1 MKPSFMTRL
10 LKDSIK
16 NAQTDSCP
24 GKNNVLC
31 MMSKIRCVVHE
42 EGHHHQE
49 HIDEIKVKR

>member
-31 MMSKIRCVVHE
+31 MMSKRLFAVSE
-42 EGHHHQE
+42 EAQHHQE

>member
-1 MKPSFMTRL
+1 MTRL

-31 MMSKIRCVVHE
+31 MMSKRLFAISE
-42 EGHHHQE
+42 ETQHHQE